1 MEGTCCLHLLQPY
14 FLKMEAA
21 DFFET
26 KGLHILEDYIIHIY
40 DLNVSTITMRSVN
53 SGKHSFG
60 SPWNWGRS
68 AEILY
73 HQ

>member
-1 MEGTCCLHLLQPY
+1 
-14 FLKMEAA
+14 MEAA